1 MKGNNEMITKTP
13 TQEELHKM
21 YLQQQTPEGQAALK
35 VKRELLQKFRNI
47 NGITLLN
54 TGEVQPLYDGK
65 TGEIKQYFISL

>member
-1 MKGNNEMITKTP
+1 MSTNTP
-13 TQEELHKM
+13 TQEELHRI